1 MARNLRDQGYPSAK
15 SYVPNRSDKR
25 NAVMNG
31 NVDYFPF
38 NGSQAITEGY
48 EPVER
53 RDALDKLI
61 TAYNNRAFGNP
72 SAPLLSRGGLD
83 YIDNNTDSRAYDGL
97 LTLKSRD
104 GNRLG
109 YLGNNVVDGGPTTYS
124 VGIDNLPFG
133 ATPVNKSVA
142 TPLGTFG
149 ADYDGDG
156 TASLSYKSSPYI
168 QALANLLRR

>member
-1 MARNLRDQGYPSAK
+1 MARNLRDRGYPSAK

-72 SAPLLSRGGLD
+72 SAPLLQRTSTD
-83 YIDNNTDSRAYDGL
+83 YIDDNTDSRGYMSGVDVRNHNDDRLAFAH
-97 LTLKSRD
+97 RD
-104 GNRLG
+104 VRPNSTG
-109 YLGNNVVDGGPTTYS
+109 YYA
-124 VGIDNLPFG
+124 GIDNLPFG
-133 ATPVNKSVA
+133 ANYVSKDMT

-149 ADYDGDG
+149 AEYDGDG
-156 TASLSYKSSPYI
+156 TASLSYESSPYL

>member
-1 MARNLRDQGYPSAK
+1 MARNLRDSGYPSAK

-25 NAVMNG
+25 NTNMNG
-31 NVDYFPF
+31 SVDYFPYR
-38 NGSQAITEGY
+38 GSQGITEGY

-72 SAPLLSRGGLD
+72 SAPLLSRGGID
-83 YIDNNTDSRAYDGL
+83 YVDDNTDSRAYDSNL
-97 LTLKSRD
+97 ALWAKSGD
-104 GNRLG
+104 RLG
-109 YLGNNVVDGGPTTYS
+109 FAGRNVVDGGPSMYS
-124 VGIDNLPFG
+124 AGIDNLPFG
-133 ATPVNKSVA
+133 ERYVNKEIA

-149 ADYDGDG
+149 AEYDGDG
-156 TASLSYKSSPYI
+156 TAALSYETSPYI